1 MGKKKATA
9 NGRHAKQKSK
19 GRAIHVITDGTG
31 GLPRHFMTAILS
43 QFPDKDR
50 DPTYHIFSDLEKI
63 DSLFDKQ
70 IKARSIV
77 LHALAETDSK
87 QRVAA
92 LAESRKIPHLDLTG
106 GAVSFIAEHTGW
118 SAAND
123 LERVHSH
130 DGHYFD
136 RIDAWEFTMQHDDS
150 RRLETINEAEIILVG
165 LSRVSK
171 TPTSAYLGWMGHR
184 VANVSFTPEIGLP
197 QIVKKLKKRVVALT
211 IQPKRL
217 AEIRTRRME
226 VNKFAAVMNGDTPH
240 IRYADLR
247 DTIKE
252 VMAAEEIYKKLKL
265 PIIDVTDATVEE
277 TAARIMEATGNNI
290 EW

>member
-1 MGKKKATA
+1 
-9 NGRHAKQKSK
+9 
-19 GRAIHVITDGTG
+19 
-31 GLPRHFMTAILS
+31 MTAILS
-43 QFPDKDR
+43 QFPEKDR

-63 DSLFDKQ
+63 ETVFEKE

-77 LHALAETDSK
+77 LHALAESDSK
-87 QRVAA
+87 QRVAE
-92 LAESRKIPHLDLTG
+92 LAESRRIPHLDLTG
-106 GAVSFIAEHTGW
+106 NAVAFIAEHTGW

-123 LERVHSH
+123 IERVHAH
-130 DGHYFD
+130 NGHYFD

-150 RRLETINEAEIILVG
+150 RRLETIHEAEIILVG

-197 QIVKKLKKRVVALT
+197 KVVKQLKKRVVALT

-226 VNKFAAVMNGDTPH
+226 VNKFATVMNGDTPH
-240 IRYADLR
+240 IRYADIR

-252 VMAAEEIYKKLKL
+252 VMAAEAIYKKMKL

-277 TAARIMEATGNNI
+277 TAARIMEATGNSI